1 MDGEPRYA
9 DRPRAGD
16 TVAGFLAAIALLGA
30 VLSLV
35 WYPGRVGTASI
46 LIALVACG
54 LATTQRRLAA
64 AALTVAGVCWFA
76 GMVLAVVLDRP
87 IF

>member
-1 MDGEPRYA
+1 VDGEHRYA
-9 DRPRAGD
+9 DRPTPAD

-30 VLSLV
+30 ALSLV

-46 LIALVACG
+46 LIALIACG
-54 LATTQRRLAA
+54 LATTQRKLAT
-64 AALTVAGVCWFA
+64 AALVAAGTCWFV
-76 GMVLAVVLDRP
+76 GMVLAVLIERP